1 MCGDCQYVRI
11 LVEGRSLDNMQRR
24 AVLEGLHHRAKEK
37 KATTTGSSSSGS
49 VRSTRSYSNDME
61 TEESTSDCGVGAS
74 RPSSSS
80 NPCLVNG
87 TTDVIC
93 SGQYIVMDIDFHQRQ
108 SDSQAAGC
116 DVAVAAAAS
125 TMAASA
131 ASRLKQCG
139 FLGIFSLLSHE
150 NKLSV
155 VHCHVQRLNEDQTT
169 SHMETTSDGD
179 GSGSDEDDDHV
190 TAKGHCVGGGTSV
203 VIKSKEELVFQVG
216 FRTFKARPV
225 FSEANL
231 NSDKHK
237 FERFWR
243 IGGFSVAS
251 IYAPISF
258 MPTPVLIF
266 KQTRAAI
273 TDLRDPSCAGLQL
286 VGTGTVGGVDPDR
299 IILKKVI
306 LTGHP
311 IRVRKKFAVV
321 KHLFHDPHDVRWFK
335 PAEMVTKHGL
345 RGNITEP
352 VGTHGLL
359 KALFSAPIKQND
371 TVMLILYKR
380 VYPKLPEKGS
390 HIVTLDIV

>member
-1 MCGDCQYVRI
+1 
-11 LVEGRSLDNMQRR
+11 MQRK
-24 AVLEGLHHRAKEK
+24 AVLEGLQHRAKEK
-37 KATTTGSSSSGS
+37 KAATAGSSSSSS

-61 TEESTSDCGVGAS
+61 TEESTSDCGLGSS
-74 RPSSSS
+74 RPSSSLL
-80 NPCLVNG
+80 NPCLVPG
-87 TTDVIC
+87 TEDVVS
-93 SGQYIVMDIDFHQRQ
+93 SGQYIVMDIDFYQQQHGG
-108 SDSQAAGC
+108 QAGGS
-116 DVAVAAAAS
+116 DVAVTTATTIAACVTS
-125 TMAASA
+125 KLQQS
-131 ASRLKQCG
+131 G

-155 VHCHVQRLNEDQTT
+155 VHCQVQRLNDEQGSSHMDTT
-169 SHMETTSDGD
+169 SGGNDDDDDDDDDAAKGQGIGVGGD
-179 GSGSDEDDDHV
+179 G
-190 TAKGHCVGGGTSV
+190 GGM

-243 IGGFSVAS
+243 TGGFSVAS
-251 IYAPISF
+251 MYAPISF

-266 KQTRAAI
+266 KQTRAVT
-273 TDLRDPSCAGLQL
+273 TDLRDPSRAGLQL
-286 VGTGTVGGVDPDR
+286 VGTGTIGGVDPDR

-380 VYPKLPEKGS
+380 VYPKLPTKSS
-390 HIVTLDIV
+390 HNVTLDIV